1 MELELVLCKCML
13 VVSYLKMLEVNRRA
27 LFGYPRTQHLV
38 RIILSSRRRSSTQR
52 VDVRILNLT
61 EYSTQMCYSV
71 NTPPPTPPPLISSP
85 LTEQTLAAVGEG
97 TSARHVDP
105 DPRLKAGSRACHKV
119 NAESLGNLRGAFLS
133 VCADV

>member
-13 VVSYLKMLEVNRRA
+13 VVSYLKMLEVNKRA

-38 RIILSSRRRSSTQR
+38 RIMLSSRRRSSTQR
-52 VDVRILNLT
+52 VDIRILNLT

-71 NTPPPTPPPLISSP
+71 NTPPPLVSSA

-97 TSARHVDP
+97 TSARHVDLP
-105 DPRLKAGSRACHKV
+105 IPA
-119 NAESLGNLRGAFLS
+119 
-133 VCADV
+133 